1 MAKFEMQKKWLLFWG
16 SAISCFL
23 VAVAPVEP
31 REAQPLE
38 TPVDSVT
45 QSKKHLSFGY
55 RYLKNKQ
62 HEDAESQ
69 FKKSWE
75 FNTKNGRAAYYLGR
89 VYYETERYEEGAE
102 WISRSI
108 DLLPK
113 SSKNLKNAYYFLG
126 QIHVMLENP
135 EAAIRAYE
143 ALLTLS
149 DTPEKEIQYLHFLV
163 NLHVEIQDYVAALE
177 YAQRWGELDP
187 ENPDVQE
194 MIGKLHLHTGGE
206 EEAMA
211 QMEKVMEMNP
221 EDFATLEDLADMYR
235 DRGMPK
241 KGFEAYERLHR
252 HDPENFLY
260 LDYLL
265 GLGTTLGRSK
275 DFRRGILH
283 KMLVLQ
289 ADNLSV
295 IEQLADETGSLTL
308 VNRGLKID
316 PGNGKLNY
324 MKGEHYYKK
333 WKSTS
338 SDQDSV
344 RAMVW
349 YRKAKRDPQWRGNA
363 QRMIDEID
371 PPLTEEEKKLQEFF
385 KKKKKEEVNVK
396 GKK

>member
-1 MAKFEMQKKWLLFWG
+1 
-16 SAISCFL
+16 
-23 VAVAPVEP
+23 
-31 REAQPLE
+31 
-38 TPVDSVT
+38 
-45 QSKKHLSFGY
+45 
-55 RYLKNKQ
+55 
-62 HEDAESQ
+62 
-69 FKKSWE
+69 
-75 FNTKNGRAAYYLGR
+75 
-89 VYYETERYEEGAE
+89 
-102 WISRSI
+102 
-108 DLLPK
+108 
-113 SSKNLKNAYYFLG
+113 
-126 QIHVMLENP
+126 
-135 EAAIRAYE
+135 
-143 ALLTLS
+143 
-149 DTPEKEIQYLHFLV
+149 LHFLV

-265 GLGTTLGRSK
+265 GLGMTLGRSK

-283 KMLVLQ
+283 KMLALQ

-295 IEQLADETGSLTL
+295 IEQLADETGSLTM

-344 RAMVW
+344 RAMAW

-385 KKKKKEEVNVK
+385 KKKKKEEVNI
-396 GKK
+396 